1 MKTLSESDW
10 DNIHKILPYNLPSIN
25 PKYTTLAGIQEQ
37 IEEKEV
43 GDYIYYLQ
51 QNAPFELGEDGKPL
65 PQYDEQGNAIPIFT
79 IVQCW
84 VINDDTRRNA

>member
-1 MKTLSESDW
+1 MKTLSKGDW
-10 DNIHKILPYNLPSIN
+10 ENIHKTLPFKLPSIN
-25 PKYTTLAGIQEQ
+25 PKYSTIEGIQEQ

-43 GDYIYYLQ
+43 GDYVYYLE

-65 PQYDEQGNAIPIFT
+65 PQYDEQGNSIPIFT

-84 VINDDTRRNA
+84 VIEDDA